1 MKKRFTFLLVIAI
14 ALLANMSLAS
24 GPTMHDW
31 WAEAAAPYA
40 GATIRGVSESTPPSN
55 YVADVLAAQ
64 FTELT
69 GINVEFE
76 TDLLGSDVFQSHQ
89 RHGSQHRHLRLRLY

>member
-1 MKKRFTFLLVIAI
+1 MKKCLTIVLLLAF
-14 ALLANMSLAS
+14 ALLANMSLVSAD
-24 GPTMHDW
+24 MHGW

-76 TDLLGSDVFQSHQ
+76 TTSWDQMYSKAINDMEANTG
-89 RHGSQHRHLRLRLY
+89 HL